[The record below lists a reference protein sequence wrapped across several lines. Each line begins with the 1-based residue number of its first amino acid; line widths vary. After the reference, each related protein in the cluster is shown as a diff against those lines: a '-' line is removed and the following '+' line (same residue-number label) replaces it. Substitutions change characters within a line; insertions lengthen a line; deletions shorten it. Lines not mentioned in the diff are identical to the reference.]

1 MNIQDIISEN
11 VTTDWKPILIK
22 LLQPHKDIINLKLN
36 NEYSTYD
43 EKKIFPNKNLIFS
56 FFNYFNI
63 KDFKCLI
70 IGQDCYHTSD
80 VANGLCF
87 SHYPQKNN
95 KLQPSLVNIFKELNR
110 NEKKTR
116 SNPDLSD
123 WAKQGCLLLN
133 MSLIVLQSTPNSHAH
148 IWNDYSHAHIWNDY
162 LHDIVK
168 WNAENCENVCIMLW
182 GNFAQKT
189 EKYFINTNNKILK
202 TGHPS
207 PLNTKH
213 PFIGC
218 NHFEICKSYHDIN
231 FI

>member
-1 MNIQDIISEN
+1 MNIQDIICEN

-22 LLQPHKDIINLKLN
+22 LLEPYKNIINLKLN
-36 NEYSTYD
+36 QEYSTYN

-56 FFNYFNI
+56 SFNYFNI

-70 IGQDCYHTSD
+70 IGQDCYHTLG

-110 NEKKTR
+110 NEKKKRT
-116 SNPDLSD
+116 NPDLSD

-133 MSLIVLQSTPNSHAH
+133 MSLTVLQSSPNSHA
-148 IWNDYSHAHIWNDY
+148 YIWNDY
-162 LHDIVK
+162 LHDIIK
-168 WNAENCENVCIMLW
+168 WISENCNNICVMLW

-189 EKYFINTNNKILK
+189 EKYFINTKNNILK
-202 TGHPS
+202 AGHPS

-231 FI
+231 FV

>member
-1 MNIQDIISEN
+1 MNIQDIICEN
-11 VTTDWKPILIK
+11 VTTDWKYVLIK
-22 LLQPHKDIINLKLN
+22 LLQPHKDNINFKLN
-36 NEYSTYD
+36 QEYLTNG
-43 EKKIFPNKNLIFS
+43 ENKVFPNKNLIFS
-56 FFNYFNI
+56 SFNYFNI

-70 IGQDCYHTSD
+70 IGQDCYHTQG

-87 SHYPQKNN
+87 SHFAQKNN

-110 NEKKTR
+110 NEEKKRT
-116 SNPDLSD
+116 NPDLSD

-133 MSLIVLQSTPNSHAH
+133 MSLTVLQSSPN
-148 IWNDYSHAHIWNDY
+148 SHAHIWNDY

-168 WNAENCENVCIMLW
+168 WIAENCNNICVMLW

-189 EKYFINTNNKILK
+189 EKYFINTNNHILK

-213 PFIGC
+213 PFVGC
-218 NHFEICKSYHDIN
+218 NHFEICKSYHNIN
-231 FI
+231 FV

>member
-1 MNIQDIISEN
+1 M
-11 VTTDWKPILIK
+11 V
-22 LLQPHKDIINLKLN
+22 
-36 NEYSTYD
+36 
-43 EKKIFPNKNLIFS
+43 
-56 FFNYFNI
+56 
-63 KDFKCLI
+63 
-70 IGQDCYHTSD
+70 
-80 VANGLCF
+80 NGLCF

-110 NEKKTR
+110 NEEKTR
-116 SNPDLSD
+116 TNPDLSD

-133 MSLIVLQSTPNSHAH
+133 MSLTVLQSSPN
-148 IWNDYSHAHIWNDY
+148 SHAHIWNDY

-168 WNAENCENVCIMLW
+168 WVAENCNNICVMLW

-189 EKYFINTNNKILK
+189 EKYFINTNNHILK
-202 TGHPS
+202 EGHPS

-218 NHFEICKSYHDIN
+218 NHFEICKSYYDIN

>member
-1 MNIQDIISEN
+1 MNIQDIICEN

-36 NEYSTYD
+36 QEYSTYH
-43 EKKIFPNKNLIFS
+43 ENKVFPNKNLIFS
-56 FFNYFNI
+56 SFNYFNI

-70 IGQDCYHTSD
+70 IGQDCYHTYG

-87 SHYPQKNN
+87 SHFPQKNN

-110 NEKKTR
+110 NEEKTR
-116 SNPDLSD
+116 TNPDLSD

-133 MSLIVLQSTPNSHAH
+133 MSLTVLQSSPN
-148 IWNDYSHAHIWNDY
+148 SHAHIWNDY

-168 WNAENCENVCIMLW
+168 WIAENCNDICVMLW

-189 EKYFINTNNKILK
+189 EKYFINTKNHILK
-202 TGHPS
+202 AGHPS

-213 PFIGC
+213 PFVGC
-218 NHFEICKSYHDIN
+218 NHFEICKSYHNIN
-231 FI
+231 FV

>member
-1 MNIQDIISEN
+1 MDIENIINEC

-22 LLQPHKDIINLKLN
+22 LLEPHKNNINFLLN
-36 NEYSTYD
+36 EEYTSFD
-43 EKKIFPNKNLIFS
+43 EKRIFPNKNLIFS
-56 FFNYFNI
+56 CFNYFNI
-63 KDFKCLI
+63 NDLKCLI
-70 IGQDCYHTSD
+70 IGQDCYHTPG

-110 NEKKTR
+110 NEKNIR
-116 SNPDLSD
+116 INPDLSD
-123 WAKQGCLLLN
+123 WAFQGCLLLN
-133 MSLIVLQSTPNSHAH
+133 MSLTVLQSCPN
-148 IWNDYSHAHIWNDY
+148 SHAHIWNDY

-168 WNAENCENVCIMLW
+168 WIAENCENVCVMLW

-189 EKYFINTNNKILK
+189 EKYFSNNKNYILK

-218 NHFEICKSYHDIN
+218 NHFEICKSYHNIK
-231 FI
+231 FV